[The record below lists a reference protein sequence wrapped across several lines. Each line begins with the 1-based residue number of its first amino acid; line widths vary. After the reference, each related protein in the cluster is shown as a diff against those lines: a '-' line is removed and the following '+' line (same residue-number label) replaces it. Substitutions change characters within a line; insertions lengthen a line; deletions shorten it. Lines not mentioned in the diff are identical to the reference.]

1 MRLEQFEEGQ
11 MLRQYGP
18 GDDAIA
24 IENLGLLCPPGQEE
38 DPWGVTVVEGGAE
51 MDEFAKAALFSL
63 LAAVVYGDAVVRRR
77 ETLAGMRFPP
87 LQIFFEEANKVLSG
101 VGGNAGSDS
110 EKKGANVS
118 AIWESMWR
126 DARKYD
132 IYLHLMAQTV
142 SQLPPGI
149 LASCANVFVFQ
160 TKNALDRDL
169 ILPHLGKSE
178 KGIVNTEYKRYLARI
193 PKSFAIAKLGYSAEV
208 LDLEPALIQPNMLR
222 VSEPSDADILFH
234 LERNQ

>member
-1 MRLEQFEEGQ
+1 MIL
-11 MLRQYGP
+11 
-18 GDDAIA
+18 
-24 IENLGLLCPPGQEE
+24 
-38 DPWGVTVVEGGAE
+38 WGVTVVEGGAE

-63 LAAVVYGDAVVRRR
+63 LAAVIYGDAVVRRR
-77 ETLAGMRFPP
+77 ETLAGVRFPP

-101 VGGNAGSDS
+101 VGSSSSDS
-110 EKKGANVS
+110 EKKGGSVVS

-132 IYLHLMAQTV
+132 IFLHLMAQTV

-160 TKNALDRDL
+160 TKGGADRDL

-193 PKSFAIAKLGYSAEV
+193 PKTYAIVKLGYSADV
-208 LDLEPALIQPNMLR
+208 LDLEPVLIQPMMVLGHR
-222 VSEPSDADILFH
+222 AF
-234 LERNQ
+234 